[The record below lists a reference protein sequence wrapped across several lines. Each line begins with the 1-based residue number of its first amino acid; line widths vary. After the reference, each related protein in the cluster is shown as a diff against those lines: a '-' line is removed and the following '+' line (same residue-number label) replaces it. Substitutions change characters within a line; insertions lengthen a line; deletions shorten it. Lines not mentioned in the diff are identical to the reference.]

1 MAIFLFSSI
10 VPLPLSS
17 WRWYGFDFRRALDYI
32 LFTSDQVHLLPGYPE
47 RTLYFMQIRVAIY
60 VQFPP
65 GVAANSPSVLDK
77 NILLKVFT
85 SFREKLEKVLNVTVV
100 NLMIAFLDPSTESS
114 FTETP
119 KVHHEETTIGYF
131 IIGGAAAGVILA
143 IILCV
148 LGCCRWVSFTF
159 VTV

>member
-1 MAIFLFSSI
+1 
-10 VPLPLSS
+10 
-17 WRWYGFDFRRALDYI
+17 
-32 LFTSDQVHLLPGYPE
+32 
-47 RTLYFMQIRVAIY
+47 MQIRVAIY

-85 SFREKLEKVLNVTVV
+85 SFREKLEKALNVTVV

-119 KVHHEETTIGYF
+119 KVHHEEIPKSYF
-131 IIGGAAAGVILA
+131 IIGGAAAGVILVV
-143 IILCV
+143 ILCI
-148 LGCCRWVSFTF
+148 LGCRRWVSFTF
-159 VTV
+159 VTVGSFLITSIKWDPLLFMLYKQ